1 MAGSMQLLATSN
13 SKNIGALHVVISY
26 RLCVHDKQTAQLAT
40 LVRRHTEWEI
50 EGGFLW
56 DNEEPAFG
64 LIRRAFLEAHAQ
76 KNKKPP
82 FHQSSDFMKLWK
94 KSTFDPSDEDCP
106 LDIPSSEL
114 YPLVAERLC
123 DAGAVR
129 IDQVLNRPC
138 FTFPACNLYAENID
152 EVLERY
158 EKDLRRDLGIAEK
171 SVEEEN
177 QK

>member
-1 MAGSMQLLATSN
+1 MKKTKKKVIETVYDELVPCPFCKSTDSCDHCLACMDFHW
-13 SKNIGALHVVISY
+13 G
-26 RLCVHDKQTAQLAT
+26 
-40 LVRRHTEWEI
+40 EI